1 VSRPRV
7 LVVDD
12 DPPIRE
18 LMRNILREFGMDP
31 LVAGSGEEAVE
42 LARTETPEVI
52 LLDLNM
58 PGLSGEETIAALRA
72 VDALAEIPIL
82 ILSGEPMDPA
92 ELERLGAR
100 GAVQKPFDLPR
111 LIEEIR
117 QAVV

>member
-1 VSRPRV
+1 V

-31 LVAGSGEEAVE
+31 LVAGSGQEAVE

-58 PGLSGEETIAALRA
+58 PGLSGEETIEALRA
-72 VDALAEIPIL
+72 IDVLAETPIL
-82 ILSGEPMDPA
+82 ILSGEPMEPA

-100 GAVQKPFDLPR
+100 AAVQKPFDLPK

-117 QAVV
+117 QAVA